1 MNTTDTIKV
10 IANAKI
16 NLYLDVVGKRADGYH
31 NLETILHSVELNDE
45 LILTK
50 RAKKGISVNCTH
62 PDVPIDKQNLVYLA
76 AQALFKTVGGFG
88 GIDIHINKRIPVAA
102 GLAGGSAN
110 AAATLIGVNDLFD
123 LGVPNKVL
131 TQIGGQLGADV
142 PFCLQGGAA
151 FGTGIGDV
159 LETLKPLQEIS
170 VVLINSGIQIT
181 TKSVFDKLHIP
192 LTRTEKNCIIIK
204 AFFEAGDIVG
214 IAENLFNLL
223 EIPVFT
229 NYPNLSKLKNEVSK
243 QEGCLGV
250 LMSGSGPTLFALME
264 NESAAKQC
272 MTYFKN
278 RVSFCFST
286 QTSCVGVFID
296 D

>member
-1 MNTTDTIKV
+1 MRKSDTLKV

-16 NLYLDVVGKRADGYH
+16 NLYLDVVGKRQDGYH
-31 NLETILHSVELNDE
+31 NLETIFHSIGLNDE
-45 LILTK
+45 LIINKRTK
-50 RAKKGISVNCTH
+50 NGISVTCTH
-62 PDVPIDKQNLVYLA
+62 PDVPTDKQNLAYLA
-76 AQALFKTVGGFG
+76 AQSLYDIVGGFG
-88 GIDIHINKRIPVAA
+88 GIEIHINKRIPVAA

-110 AAATLIGVNDLFD
+110 AAATLVGVNEIFD
-123 LGVPNKVL
+123 LGVPDKVL
-131 TQIGGQLGADV
+131 RQISRQLGADV

-159 LETLKPLQEIS
+159 LETLNPLQDIS
-170 VVLINSGIQIT
+170 IVLINSGIKIT

-192 LTRTEKNCIIIK
+192 LTRTENNGIIIK
-204 AFFEAGDIVG
+204 SYFETGDIIG

-229 NYPNLSKLKNEVSK
+229 NYPNLSKLKNEISE

-250 LMSGSGPTLFALME
+250 LMSGSGATLFALME
-264 NESAAKQC
+264 NKSAAQQC
-272 MTYFKN
+272 MTYFKK
-278 RVSFCFST
+278 RVRFSFAT
-286 QTSCVGVFID
+286 QTSSIGVFVD